1 MMNNFYNNLIRY
13 GNTFLRF
20 IILIS
25 LGTNINVYLEYLNV
39 YVQTKNLSNFS
50 YVVDWYTLNKSII
63 INGTLFLI
71 LTSMSLST
79 IYCNKFLKLFI
90 IKGILFKYTLNIII
104 LCFTMYIVTFANN
117 NFDLTIYILTML
129 TILFILNLYFQE
141 LYIILSKETNLKKAI
156 KKNIAY
162 NKKLSTRYKTWI
174 HGKILNVK
182 WDIITILSCLSLYF
196 ISYVKKHEN
205 LIKFHSNTIF

>member
-1 MMNNFYNNLIRY
+1 MNKFYNNLIKY

-63 INGTLFLI
+63 INGILFLI
-71 LTSMSLST
+71 LTGMSLST
-79 IYCNKFLKLFI
+79 IYCNKFLKLSI
-90 IKGILFKYTLNIII
+90 LKGVLFKYTLNIII
-104 LCFTMYIVTFANN
+104 LCFTMYIVTFTNN

-129 TILFILNLYFQE
+129 TILFVLNLYFQE

-162 NKKLSTRYKTWI
+162 NKELSTMYKTWI
-174 HGKILNVK
+174 HGKILNIK
-182 WDIITILSCLSLYF
+182 WDIVTILSCLALYF

-205 LIKFHSNTIF
+205 LIKFHNRTNF

>member
-1 MMNNFYNNLIRY
+1 MNNFYNNLIKY

-71 LTSMSLST
+71 LTGMSLST
-79 IYCNKFLKLFI
+79 IYCNKFIKLSI

-104 LCFTMYIVTFANN
+104 LCFTMYIVTFANT
-117 NFDLTIYILTML
+117 NFDITIYILIIL
-129 TILFILNLYFQE
+129 TILFIINLYFQE
-141 LYIILSKETNLKKAI
+141 LYIILIKETNLKKAI
-156 KKNIAY
+156 KKNIDY
-162 NKKLSTRYKTWI
+162 NKELSTRYKTWL
-174 HGKILNVK
+174 HGKILNIK

-196 ISYVKKHEN
+196 ISYVKKHES
-205 LIKFHSNTIF
+205 LIKFHKRTNF

>member
-71 LTSMSLST
+71 LTGMSLST
-79 IYCNKFLKLFI
+79 IYCNKFLKLSI
-90 IKGILFKYTLNIII
+90 IKGVLFKYTLNIII

-117 NFDLTIYILTML
+117 NFDVTMYILIIL
-129 TILFILNLYFQE
+129 TILFVLNLYFQE
-141 LYIILSKETNLKKAI
+141 LYIILIKEPNLRKAI

-162 NKKLSTRYKTWI
+162 NKKLSTTYKTWI
-174 HGKILNVK
+174 HGKILNIK
-182 WDIITILSCLSLYF
+182 WDIVTILSCLALYF

-205 LIKFHSNTIF
+205 LIKYHSSTNF

>member
-1 MMNNFYNNLIRY
+1 MNNFYNNLIKY

-63 INGTLFLI
+63 LNGTLFLI
-71 LTSMSLST
+71 LTAMSLST
-79 IYCNKFLKLFI
+79 IYCNKFLKLSI

-104 LCFTMYIVTFANN
+104 LCFTMYIVTFADN

-141 LYIILSKETNLKKAI
+141 LYIILTKEQNLKKAI
-156 KKNIAY
+156 KKNIDY
-162 NKKLSTRYKTWI
+162 NKELSTTYKTWV
-174 HGKILNVK
+174 HGKILNIK

-196 ISYVKKHEN
+196 ISYVKKHES
-205 LIKFHSNTIF
+205 LIKFHKRTNF

>member
-1 MMNNFYNNLIRY
+1 MNKFYNNLIKY

-20 IILIS
+20 VILIS

-71 LTSMSLST
+71 LTGMSLST
-79 IYCNKFLKLFI
+79 IYCNKFLKLSI
-90 IKGILFKYTLNIII
+90 LKGVLFKYTLNIII

-129 TILFILNLYFQE
+129 TILFVLNLYFQE
-141 LYIILSKETNLKKAI
+141 LYIILTKETNLKKAI

-162 NKKLSTRYKTWI
+162 NKELSTMYKTWI
-174 HGKILNVK
+174 HGKILNIK
-182 WDIITILSCLSLYF
+182 WDIVTILSCLALYF
-196 ISYVKKHEN
+196 ISYVKKNES
-205 LIKFHSNTIF
+205 LIKFHNRTNF

>member
-1 MMNNFYNNLIRY
+1 MNNFYNNLIRY

-71 LTSMSLST
+71 LTGMSLST
-79 IYCNKFLKLFI
+79 IYCNKFLKLSI
-90 IKGILFKYTLNIII
+90 LKGVLFKYTLNIII

-117 NFDLTIYILTML
+117 NFDLTMYILIIL
-129 TILFILNLYFQE
+129 TILFVLNLYFQE
-141 LYIILSKETNLKKAI
+141 LYIILTKEPNLKKAI

-162 NKKLSTRYKTWI
+162 NKKLSTMYKTWI
-174 HGKILNVK
+174 HGKILNIK

-205 LIKFHSNTIF
+205 LIQFHKRTNF

>member
-1 MMNNFYNNLIRY
+1 MNNFYNNLIRY

-71 LTSMSLST
+71 LTGMSLST
-79 IYCNKFLKLFI
+79 IYCNKFLKLSI
-90 IKGILFKYTLNIII
+90 IKGVLFKYTLNIII

-117 NFDLTIYILTML
+117 NFDLAIYILTML
-129 TILFILNLYFQE
+129 TILFVLNLYFQE

-156 KKNIAY
+156 KKNINY

-174 HGKILNVK
+174 HGKILNIK
-182 WDIITILSCLSLYF
+182 WDIVTILSCLALYF
-196 ISYVKKHEN
+196 ISYVKKHES
-205 LIKFHSNTIF
+205 LIKFHNNTIF

>member
-1 MMNNFYNNLIRY
+1 MNKFYNNLIKY

-39 YVQTKNLSNFS
+39 YIQTKNLSNFS

-71 LTSMSLST
+71 LTGMSLST
-79 IYCNKFLKLFI
+79 IYCNKFLKLSI
-90 IKGILFKYTLNIII
+90 LKGVLFKYTLNIII

-117 NFDLTIYILTML
+117 NFDLAIYILTML
-129 TILFILNLYFQE
+129 TILFVLNLYFQE

-162 NKKLSTRYKTWI
+162 NKKLNTKYKTWI
-174 HGKILNVK
+174 HGKILNIK
-182 WDIITILSCLSLYF
+182 WDIVTILSCLALYF
-196 ISYVKKHEN
+196 ISYVKKHES
-205 LIKFHSNTIF
+205 LIKFHNRTNF

>member
-1 MMNNFYNNLIRY
+1 MNNFYNNLIKY

-63 INGTLFLI
+63 INGILFLI
-71 LTSMSLST
+71 LTGMSLST
-79 IYCNKFLKLFI
+79 IYCNKFLKLSI
-90 IKGILFKYTLNIII
+90 LKGVLFKYTLNIII
-104 LCFTMYIVTFANN
+104 LCFTMYIVTFTNN

-129 TILFILNLYFQE
+129 TILFVLNLYFQE

-162 NKKLSTRYKTWI
+162 NKELSTMYKTWI
-174 HGKILNVK
+174 HGKILNIK
-182 WDIITILSCLSLYF
+182 WDIVTILSCLALYF
-196 ISYVKKHEN
+196 ISYVKKHES
-205 LIKFHSNTIF
+205 LIKFHNRTNF

>member
-1 MMNNFYNNLIRY
+1 MNNFYNNLIKY

-71 LTSMSLST
+71 LTGMSLST
-79 IYCNKFLKLFI
+79 IYCNKFLKLSI
-90 IKGILFKYTLNIII
+90 LKGVLFKYTLNIII

-129 TILFILNLYFQE
+129 TILFVLNLYFQE

-156 KKNIAY
+156 KKNITY
-162 NKKLSTRYKTWI
+162 NKELSTMYKTWI
-174 HGKILNVK
+174 HGKILNIK
-182 WDIITILSCLSLYF
+182 WDIVTILSCLALYF
-196 ISYVKKHEN
+196 ISYVKKNES
-205 LIKFHSNTIF
+205 LIKFHNRTNF

>member
-1 MMNNFYNNLIRY
+1 MNNFYNNLIKY

-63 INGTLFLI
+63 LNGTLFLI
-71 LTSMSLST
+71 LTGMSLST
-79 IYCNKFLKLFI
+79 IYCNKFIKLSI

-104 LCFTMYIVTFANN
+104 LCFTMYIVTFADN
-117 NFDLTIYILTML
+117 NFDLTIYILIML
-129 TILFILNLYFQE
+129 TILFIINLYFQE
-141 LYIILSKETNLKKAI
+141 LYIILIKETNLKKAI
-156 KKNIAY
+156 KKNIDY
-162 NKKLSTRYKTWI
+162 NKELSTRYKTWL

-182 WDIITILSCLSLYF
+182 WDIITILSCLSVYF
-196 ISYVKKHEN
+196 ISYVKKHES
-205 LIKFHSNTIF
+205 LIKFHKRTNF

>member
-1 MMNNFYNNLIRY
+1 MNNFYNNLIKY

-63 INGTLFLI
+63 LNGTLFLI
-71 LTSMSLST
+71 LTAMSLST
-79 IYCNKFLKLFI
+79 IYCNKFLKLSI

-104 LCFTMYIVTFANN
+104 LCFTMYIVTFADN

-141 LYIILSKETNLKKAI
+141 LYVILTKEPNLKKAI
-156 KKNIAY
+156 KKNIDY
-162 NKKLSTRYKTWI
+162 NKALNTKYKTWL

-205 LIKFHSNTIF
+205 IIKFHKRTNF

>member
-71 LTSMSLST
+71 LTGMSLST
-79 IYCNKFLKLFI
+79 IYCNKFLKLSI
-90 IKGILFKYTLNIII
+90 LKGVLFKYTLNIII
-104 LCFTMYIVTFANN
+104 LSFTMYIVTFANN

-129 TILFILNLYFQE
+129 TILFVLNLYFQE

-174 HGKILNVK
+174 HGKILNIK
-182 WDIITILSCLSLYF
+182 WDIVTILSCLALYF
-196 ISYVKKHEN
+196 ISYVKKHES
-205 LIKFHSNTIF
+205 LIKFHKRTNF

>member
-1 MMNNFYNNLIRY
+1 MNKFYNNLIKY

-20 IILIS
+20 VILIS

-71 LTSMSLST
+71 LTGMSLST
-79 IYCNKFLKLFI
+79 IYCNKFLKLSI
-90 IKGILFKYTLNIII
+90 LKGVLFKYTLNIII
-104 LCFTMYIVTFANN
+104 LSFTMYIVTFANN

-129 TILFILNLYFQE
+129 TILFVLNLYFQE

-174 HGKILNVK
+174 HGKILNIK
-182 WDIITILSCLSLYF
+182 WDIVTILSCLALYF
-196 ISYVKKHEN
+196 ISYVKKHES
-205 LIKFHSNTIF
+205 LIKFHKRTNF

>member
-1 MMNNFYNNLIRY
+1 MNKFYNNLIKY

-71 LTSMSLST
+71 LTGMSLST
-79 IYCNKFLKLFI
+79 IYCNKFLKLSI
-90 IKGILFKYTLNIII
+90 LKGVLFKYTLNIII

-129 TILFILNLYFQE
+129 TILFVLNLYFQE
-141 LYIILSKETNLKKAI
+141 LYIILTKETNLKKAI

-162 NKKLSTRYKTWI
+162 NKELSTMYKTWI
-174 HGKILNVK
+174 HGKILNIK
-182 WDIITILSCLSLYF
+182 WDIVTILSCLALYF
-196 ISYVKKHEN
+196 ISYVKKNES
-205 LIKFHSNTIF
+205 LIKFHNRTNF

>member
-1 MMNNFYNNLIRY
+1 MNKFYNNLIKY

-71 LTSMSLST
+71 LTGMSLST
-79 IYCNKFLKLFI
+79 IYCNKFLKLSI
-90 IKGILFKYTLNIII
+90 LKGVLFKYALNIII
-104 LCFTMYIVTFANN
+104 LCFTMYIVTFAHN

-129 TILFILNLYFQE
+129 TILFVLNLYFQE
-141 LYIILSKETNLKKAI
+141 LYIILTKETNLKKAI

-162 NKKLSTRYKTWI
+162 NKELSTMYKTWI
-174 HGKILNVK
+174 HGKILNIK
-182 WDIITILSCLSLYF
+182 WDIVTILSCLALYF
-196 ISYVKKHEN
+196 ISYVKKNES
-205 LIKFHSNTIF
+205 LIKFHNRTNF

>member
-1 MMNNFYNNLIRY
+1 MNNFYNNLIKY

-71 LTSMSLST
+71 LTGMSLST
-79 IYCNKFLKLFI
+79 IYCNKFLKLSI
-90 IKGILFKYTLNIII
+90 IKGVLFKYTLNIII

-141 LYIILSKETNLKKAI
+141 LYIILTKEPNLKNAI
-156 KKNIAY
+156 KKNITY
-162 NKKLSTRYKTWI
+162 NKKLSTMYKTWI
-174 HGKILNVK
+174 HGKILNLK
-182 WDIITILSCLSLYF
+182 WDIVTILSCLALYF
-196 ISYVKKHEN
+196 ISYVKKHES
-205 LIKFHSNTIF
+205 LIKFHNRTNF

>member
-20 IILIS
+20 VILIS

-39 YVQTKNLSNFS
+39 YIQTKNLSNFS

-71 LTSMSLST
+71 LTGMSLST
-79 IYCNKFLKLFI
+79 IYCNKFLKLSI
-90 IKGILFKYTLNIII
+90 LKGVLFKYTLNIII

-117 NFDLTIYILTML
+117 NFDLTIYILIML
-129 TILFILNLYFQE
+129 TILFVLNLYFQE

-162 NKKLSTRYKTWI
+162 NKKLSTMYKTWI
-174 HGKILNVK
+174 HGKILNIK
-182 WDIITILSCLSLYF
+182 WDIITILSCLALYF
-196 ISYVKKHEN
+196 ISYVKKHES
-205 LIKFHSNTIF
+205 LIKFHNRTNF

>member
-1 MMNNFYNNLIRY
+1 MNNFYNNLIRY

-63 INGTLFLI
+63 LNGTLFLI
-71 LTSMSLST
+71 LTGMSLST
-79 IYCNKFLKLFI
+79 IYCNKFIKLSI

-104 LCFTMYIVTFANN
+104 LCFTMYIVTFADN
-117 NFDLTIYILTML
+117 NFDLTIYILTIL

-141 LYIILSKETNLKKAI
+141 LYIILIKEQNLKKAI
-156 KKNIAY
+156 KKNIDY
-162 NKKLSTRYKTWI
+162 NKKISTRYKTWI
-174 HGKILNVK
+174 HGKILNIK

-196 ISYVKKHEN
+196 ISYVKKHES
-205 LIKFHSNTIF
+205 LIQFHKRTNF

>member
-1 MMNNFYNNLIRY
+1 MNNFYNNLIKY

-63 INGTLFLI
+63 INGILFLI
-71 LTSMSLST
+71 LTGMSLST
-79 IYCNKFLKLFI
+79 IYCNKFLKLSI
-90 IKGILFKYTLNIII
+90 LKGVLFKYTLNIII
-104 LCFTMYIVTFANN
+104 LCFNMYIVTFSNN
-117 NFDLTIYILTML
+117 NFDLAIYILTML
-129 TILFILNLYFQE
+129 TILFVLNLYFQE
-141 LYIILSKETNLKKAI
+141 LYIILTKEPNLKKAI

-162 NKKLSTRYKTWI
+162 NKKLSTKYKTWI
-174 HGKILNVK
+174 HGKILNIK
-182 WDIITILSCLSLYF
+182 WDIVTILSCLALYF
-196 ISYVKKHEN
+196 ISYVKKHES
-205 LIKFHSNTIF
+205 LIKFHNRTNF

>member
-1 MMNNFYNNLIRY
+1 MNNFYNNLIRY

-25 LGTNINVYLEYLNV
+25 LGTNINVYLEYLNI

-63 INGTLFLI
+63 LNGSLFII
-71 LTSMSLST
+71 LTGMSLST
-79 IYCNKFLKLFI
+79 IYCNKFLKLSI

-104 LCFTMYIVTFANN
+104 LCFTMYIITFADN
-117 NFDLTIYILTML
+117 NFDLTIYILIML

-141 LYIILSKETNLKKAI
+141 LYIILIKEPNLKKAI
-156 KKNIAY
+156 KKNIDY
-162 NKKLSTRYKTWI
+162 NKKLSTTYKTWL

-196 ISYVKKHEN
+196 ISYVKKHES
-205 LIKFHSNTIF
+205 LIKFYKRTNF

>member
-1 MMNNFYNNLIRY
+1 MNQIYNNLIKY

-71 LTSMSLST
+71 LTGMSLST
-79 IYCNKFLKLFI
+79 IYCNKFLKLSI
-90 IKGILFKYTLNIII
+90 IKGVLFKYTLNIII

-117 NFDLTIYILTML
+117 NFDLAIYILTML
-129 TILFILNLYFQE
+129 TILFVLNLYFQE

-162 NKKLSTRYKTWI
+162 NKKLSTKYKTWI
-174 HGKILNVK
+174 HGKILNIK
-182 WDIITILSCLSLYF
+182 WDIVTILSCLALYF
-196 ISYVKKHEN
+196 ISYVKKHES
-205 LIKFHSNTIF
+205 LIKFHNRTNF

>member
-1 MMNNFYNNLIRY
+1 MNNFYNNLIKY

-71 LTSMSLST
+71 LTGMSLST
-79 IYCNKFLKLFI
+79 IYCNKFLKLSI
-90 IKGILFKYTLNIII
+90 LKGVFFKYTLNIII
-104 LCFTMYIVTFANN
+104 LCFTMYIVTFTNN
-117 NFDLTIYILTML
+117 NFDLTIYILTIL
-129 TILFILNLYFQE
+129 TILFILNLYFQDP
-141 LYIILSKETNLKKAI
+141 LYRL
-156 KKNIAY
+156 
-162 NKKLSTRYKTWI
+162 
-174 HGKILNVK
+174 H
-182 WDIITILSCLSLYF
+182 
-196 ISYVKKHEN
+196 
-205 LIKFHSNTIF
+205 

>member
-1 MMNNFYNNLIRY
+1 MNKFYNNLIKY

-71 LTSMSLST
+71 LTGMSLST
-79 IYCNKFLKLFI
+79 IYCNKFLKLSI
-90 IKGILFKYTLNIII
+90 LKGVLFKYTLNIII
-104 LCFTMYIVTFANN
+104 LCFTMYIVTFAHN

-129 TILFILNLYFQE
+129 TILFVLNLYFQE
-141 LYIILSKETNLKKAI
+141 LYIILTKETNLKKAI

-162 NKKLSTRYKTWI
+162 NKELSTMYKTWI
-174 HGKILNVK
+174 HGKILNIK
-182 WDIITILSCLSLYF
+182 WDIVTILSCLALYF
-196 ISYVKKHEN
+196 ISYVKKNES
-205 LIKFHSNTIF
+205 LIKFHNRTNF

>member
-1 MMNNFYNNLIRY
+1 MNKFYNNLIKY

-39 YVQTKNLSNFS
+39 YIQTKNLSNFS

-71 LTSMSLST
+71 LTGMSLST
-79 IYCNKFLKLFI
+79 IYCNKFLKLSI
-90 IKGILFKYTLNIII
+90 LKGVLFKYTLNIII

-117 NFDLTIYILTML
+117 NFDLAIYILSML
-129 TILFILNLYFQE
+129 TILFVLNLYFQE

-162 NKKLSTRYKTWI
+162 NKELSTMYKTWI
-174 HGKILNVK
+174 HGKILNIK
-182 WDIITILSCLSLYF
+182 WDIVTILSCLALYF
-196 ISYVKKHEN
+196 ISYVKKNES
-205 LIKFHSNTIF
+205 LIKFHNRTNF

>member
-1 MMNNFYNNLIRY
+1 MNNFYNNLIKY

-63 INGTLFLI
+63 LNGTLFLI
-71 LTSMSLST
+71 LTAMSLST
-79 IYCNKFLKLFI
+79 IYCNKFLKLSI

-104 LCFTMYIVTFANN
+104 LCFTMYIVTFADN
-117 NFDLTIYILTML
+117 NFDLTIYILIML

-141 LYIILSKETNLKKAI
+141 LYIILTKEQNLKKAI
-156 KKNIAY
+156 KKNIDY
-162 NKKLSTRYKTWI
+162 NKELSTTYKTWV
-174 HGKILNVK
+174 HGKILNIK

-205 LIKFHSNTIF
+205 LIKFHKRTNF

>member
-1 MMNNFYNNLIRY
+1 MNNFYNNLIKY

-71 LTSMSLST
+71 LTGMSLST
-79 IYCNKFLKLFI
+79 IYCNKFLKLSI
-90 IKGILFKYTLNIII
+90 IKGVLFKYTLNIII

-117 NFDLTIYILTML
+117 NFDFTIYILTML

-162 NKKLSTRYKTWI
+162 NKELSTRYKTWI
-174 HGKILNVK
+174 HGKILNIK
-182 WDIITILSCLSLYF
+182 WDIVTILSCLALYF
-196 ISYVKKHEN
+196 ISYLKKNES

>member
-1 MMNNFYNNLIRY
+1 MHNFYNNLIKY

-71 LTSMSLST
+71 LTGMSLST
-79 IYCNKFLKLFI
+79 IYCNKFLKLSI
-90 IKGILFKYTLNIII
+90 LKGVLFKYTLNIII

-117 NFDLTIYILTML
+117 NFDLAIYILTML
-129 TILFILNLYFQE
+129 TILFVLNLYFQE

-156 KKNIAY
+156 KKNITY
-162 NKKLSTRYKTWI
+162 NKKLSTMYKTWI
-174 HGKILNVK
+174 HGKILNIK
-182 WDIITILSCLSLYF
+182 WDIVTILSCLALYF
-196 ISYVKKHEN
+196 ISYVKKHES
-205 LIKFHSNTIF
+205 LIKFHNRTNF

>member
-1 MMNNFYNNLIRY
+1 MNNFYNNLIKY

-71 LTSMSLST
+71 LTGMSLST
-79 IYCNKFLKLFI
+79 IYCNKFLKLSI
-90 IKGILFKYTLNIII
+90 IKGVLFKYTLNIII
-104 LCFTMYIVTFANN
+104 LCFTMYIVTFTNN
-117 NFDLTIYILTML
+117 NFDLTIYILTIL

-162 NKKLSTRYKTWI
+162 NKKLSTKYKTWI
-174 HGKILNVK
+174 HGKILNIK
-182 WDIITILSCLSLYF
+182 WDIVTILSCLALYF
-196 ISYVKKHEN
+196 ISYVKKHES
-205 LIKFHSNTIF
+205 LIKFHNRTNF

>member
-1 MMNNFYNNLIRY
+1 MNNFYNNLIKY

-71 LTSMSLST
+71 LTGMSLST
-79 IYCNKFLKLFI
+79 IYCNKFLKLSI
-90 IKGILFKYTLNIII
+90 LKGVLFKYTLNIII
-104 LCFTMYIVTFANN
+104 LCFTMYIVTFTNN
-117 NFDLTIYILTML
+117 NFDLTIYILTIL

-162 NKKLSTRYKTWI
+162 NKKLSTKYKTWI
-174 HGKILNVK
+174 HGKILNIK
-182 WDIITILSCLSLYF
+182 WDIVTILSCLALYF
-196 ISYVKKHEN
+196 ISYVKKHES
-205 LIKFHSNTIF
+205 LIKFHNRTNF

>member
-1 MMNNFYNNLIRY
+1 MNNFYNNLIKY

-71 LTSMSLST
+71 LTGMSLST
-79 IYCNKFLKLFI
+79 IYCNKFLKLSI
-90 IKGILFKYTLNIII
+90 LKGVLFKYTLNIII

-117 NFDLTIYILTML
+117 NFDFTIYILTML
-129 TILFILNLYFQE
+129 TILFVLNLYFQE

-162 NKKLSTRYKTWI
+162 NKELSTMYKTWI
-174 HGKILNVK
+174 HGKILNIK
-182 WDIITILSCLSLYF
+182 WDIVTILSCLALYF
-196 ISYVKKHEN
+196 ISYVKKHES
-205 LIKFHSNTIF
+205 LIKFYKRTNF

>member
-1 MMNNFYNNLIRY
+1 MNKFYNNLIKY

-39 YVQTKNLSNFS
+39 YIQTKNLSNFS

-71 LTSMSLST
+71 LTGMSLST
-79 IYCNKFLKLFI
+79 IYCNKFLKLSI
-90 IKGILFKYTLNIII
+90 LKGVLFKYTLNIII

-117 NFDLTIYILTML
+117 NFDLAIYILTML
-129 TILFILNLYFQE
+129 TILFVLNLYFQE

-162 NKKLSTRYKTWI
+162 NKELSTMYKTWI
-174 HGKILNVK
+174 HGKILNIK
-182 WDIITILSCLSLYF
+182 WDIVTILSCLALYF
-196 ISYVKKHEN
+196 ISYVKKNES
-205 LIKFHSNTIF
+205 LIKFHNRTNF